1 VDFTTDV
8 RPILEGNCFRCHG
21 PDRQR
26 GGLRL
31 DDMDELKT
39 VITPGDPDNSHLLEV
54 LRLPEDDELHMPH
67 NKPSLPDEQISLIA
81 AWVGSLAAADSTAPA
96 EPGEQVN
103 EAPSVGASAN
113 DDPVAE
119 NFEPP
124 ASAPMPV
131 LDEAEIA
138 ARDAAI
144 KRLRES
150 GFVASIIA
158 ANEDAVEVR
167 IAGDPKRVTDESLS
181 LLEGLEP
188 ALVILDLNAG
198 SISDAGLE
206 RVARFVH
213 LRRLRLGETGVTDA
227 GLANLAA
234 LSELESLDLHM
245 TGVTDMGVDAL
256 LELGRLRSLY
266 LWQTGVTHT
275 GAARLRA
282 AMPWIDVDLGTP

>member
-1 VDFTTDV
+1 
-8 RPILEGNCFRCHG
+8 
-21 PDRQR
+21 
-26 GGLRL
+26 
-31 DDMDELKT
+31 MDELKT

-206 RVARFVH
+206 RVARFAH

-245 TGVTDMGVDAL
+245 TGVTDVGVDAL